1 MIVPVDIV
9 AVQCN
14 QNNSLFVTTGVDYDS
29 DGAVVGSEI
38 TSQYTLNPGDSLEGQ
53 PTEVVNI
60 ANALWTQ
67 EMIDAALAKKAAE
80 KAAQEA
86 AADAQAATEAAA
98 QITTTTTELR
108 SEQIVDT
115 FTLPTS
121 DVPPS
126 VDGMSTNILG

>member
-14 QNNSLFVTTGVDYDS
+14 QNNSLFVTTGVDYDNN
-29 DGAVVGSEI
+29 GAAAGSEI

-60 ANALWTQ
+60 ANALWTPAVV
-67 EMIDAALAKKAAE
+67 EAYKLANPVVVKDAPANPWSSDSVTGAP
-80 KAAQEA
+80 
-86 AADAQAATEAAA
+86 AT
-98 QITTTTTELR
+98 LR
-108 SEQIVDT
+108 AEQIVDPLN
-115 FTLPTS
+115 LPTS

>member
-9 AVQCN
+9 SVQCN

-29 DGAVVGSEI
+29 DGAIVGSEI

-86 AADAQAATEAAA
+86 AAKAVASENVATAD
-98 QITTTTTELR
+98 
-108 SEQIVDT
+108 SIVDA
-115 FTLPTS
+115 PAE
-121 DVPPS
+121 
-126 VDGMSTNILG
+126 

>member
-1 MIVPVDIV
+1 MIVPVNIV
-9 AVQCN
+9 AVQVN

-29 DGAVVGSEI
+29 SGTIVGSEI

-60 ANALWTQ
+60 ANALWTPAVV
-67 EMIDAALAKKAAE
+67 AAYKLANPVVVVKE
-80 KAAQEA
+80 TPTNPWSS
-86 AADAQAATEAAA
+86 DSVTGTPAT
-98 QITTTTTELR
+98 LR
-108 SEQIVDT
+108 SEQIVDP